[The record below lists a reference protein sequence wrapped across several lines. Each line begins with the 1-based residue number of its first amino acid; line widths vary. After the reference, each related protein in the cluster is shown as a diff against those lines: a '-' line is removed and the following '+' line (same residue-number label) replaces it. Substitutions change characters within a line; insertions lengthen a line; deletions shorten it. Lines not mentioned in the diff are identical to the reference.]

1 MDNAST
7 NENPSTPVSE
17 PVVPV
22 QPVQPA
28 VSTEYATTPE
38 EIKPSKN
45 VFLSV
50 LKSLVTLVV
59 GIVVSF
65 FKTLFN
71 FFFQL
76 SNKAKLSFLF
86 IVVVVGLLVALI
98 AHNQGF
104 ARGKLE
110 VENRVENETGM
121 TVQELI
127 EVSDKLRDLNMT
139 LDSILKREI

>member
-1 MDNAST
+1 MDNTST
-7 NENPSTPVSE
+7 KENTPAPVSD
-17 PVVPV
+17 PVTPV
-22 QPVQPA
+22 QPDQPA

-38 EIKPSKN
+38 EIKPTKN

-50 LKSLVTLVV
+50 LKSLAKVVV
-59 GIVVSF
+59 GIIVTF
-65 FKTLFN
+65 FKTLFD

-86 IVVVVGLLVALI
+86 IIVIVSLLVALI
-98 AHNQGF
+98 AHNQGYTQ
-104 ARGKLE
+104 GKLE
-110 VENRVENETGM
+110 VERRVENETGM

-139 LDSILKREI
+139 LDSILEREI